1 MTLLDGFESLLHLGK
16 LPLKVEDVLSLVRKR
31 TILSQL
37 LSRRLHL
44 HFVNL
49 GRKRRLYHLL
59 VAETGRRPNAPRLIL
74 ASSCHALLVAL
85 SGFHWLFG
93 QYQVSKFINFALSAK
108 ERRRVR

>member
-1 MTLLDGFESLLHLGK
+1 MI
-16 LPLKVEDVLSLVRKR
+16 P
-31 TILSQL
+31 SQL

-59 VAETGRRPNAPRLIL
+59 VAETGRRPNAPRFIL

-85 SGFHWLFG
+85 SGFH
-93 QYQVSKFINFALSAK
+93 
-108 ERRRVR
+108 